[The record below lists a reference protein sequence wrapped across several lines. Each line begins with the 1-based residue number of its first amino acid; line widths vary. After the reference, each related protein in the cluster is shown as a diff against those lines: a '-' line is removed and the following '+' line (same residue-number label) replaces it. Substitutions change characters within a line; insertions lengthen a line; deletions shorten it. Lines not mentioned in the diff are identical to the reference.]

1 MKDARSLAVESL
13 TRTLREGAW
22 SNAELKATLQKAD
35 LTPAGRALYK
45 QLYFGALSRLPLLDA
60 ALARAC
66 RQPLSRL
73 SGKLLALLRVG
84 TWSVYF
90 SDAPQARSVD
100 ESVRLC
106 KKIAPG
112 AAGLTNAV
120 LRHLPPLS
128 ELSLTPAERL
138 CVSEDVYRAVSSAL
152 GEKAEAFLETTF
164 LSPAPVARVNLLRTT
179 PQALIERLQ
188 KEGAQA
194 EPAGSAALRLKLRGS
209 VEALPSYRE
218 GLFHLQSLPS
228 QAAAEALGVSPGE
241 RVIDLCA
248 APGGKAFTLAQI
260 MENRG
265 ELIACEL
272 YPHRAALIEKGAA
285 RLGLSC
291 VTPLC
296 GDSRTLPLAPA
307 HAILLD
313 APCSGLGQLARHPE
327 LRSKSLADLP
337 ALLELQEE
345 LLHRAADLLLP
356 GGRLVYS
363 TCTLNPAENGDQ
375 AARLAALHPEL
386 KLLDEQTIAEGGEG
400 FYLTRWEKQA

>member
-1 MKDARSLAVESL
+1 M
-13 TRTLREGAW
+13 
-22 SNAELKATLQKAD
+22 
-35 LTPAGRALYK
+35 
-45 QLYFGALSRLPLLDA
+45 
-60 ALARAC
+60 
-66 RQPLSRL
+66 
-73 SGKLLALLRVG
+73 
-84 TWSVYF
+84 
-90 SDAPQARSVD
+90 
-100 ESVRLC
+100 
-106 KKIAPG
+106 
-112 AAGLTNAV
+112 
-120 LRHLPPLS
+120 
-128 ELSLTPAERL
+128 
-138 CVSEDVYRAVSSAL
+138 
-152 GEKAEAFLETTF
+152 
-164 LSPAPVARVNLLRTT
+164 
-179 PQALIERLQ
+179 
-188 KEGAQA
+188 
-194 EPAGSAALRLKLRGS
+194 
-209 VEALPSYRE
+209 EALPSYRE

-228 QAAAEALGVSPGE
+228 QAAAEALGVSSGE

-248 APGGKAFTLAQI
+248 APGGKSFTLAQI

-337 ALLELQEE
+337 ALLELQQE

-386 KLLDEQTIAEGGEG
+386 KLLGEQTIAEGREG